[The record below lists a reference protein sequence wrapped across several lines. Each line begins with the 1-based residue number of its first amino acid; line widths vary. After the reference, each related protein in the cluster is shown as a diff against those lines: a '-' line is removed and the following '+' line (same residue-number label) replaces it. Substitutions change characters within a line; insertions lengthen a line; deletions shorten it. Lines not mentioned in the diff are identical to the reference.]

1 MSLDAHALQRAIS
14 PVSSGRS
21 SPAQPR
27 SRNRDDDGLVKK
39 DKNYRRYASGI
50 ERVLSSF
57 ETTVDEWADYISFLA
72 RLLKALQN
80 KPADT
85 NIIPHKALISKRL
98 SQCLNPILPSGVHQ
112 KTLDVYTHIFNS
124 LGFDVLTFVS
134 AQRKGLSS
142 NLSLYLPGLVP
153 VLSFAALSVKPTA
166 LALFETYIVAVDP
179 DSLRP
184 ALKAVILA
192 LLPCLEEEST
202 EEFDRTLQILAALK
216 EALGEEHENSA
227 SDTDASGA
235 QYFWQCM
242 FLASITSK
250 SRRPGALAYLT
261 RKLPQLGHTLD
272 AKSFE
277 SPQNGEHFLS
287 TGRNGLDA
295 AIDTV
300 ASPEPGLLIRCF
312 CAGLCDEQLLT
323 QRGFLDL
330 LVTHL
335 PLHSAVLQ
343 DRVVAEDLERLI
355 SAATSVVS
363 RRDMSLNRRLW
374 SWFLGPDLATESIS
388 GSVIS
393 PGQEGFAH
401 QTRYFEQYGL
411 KSLVRTILH
420 AIDAN
425 SNDPVERARPLRI
438 CLSLMDRWEVGGLV
452 VPQIFLPAMRSVWQ
466 YQNLVVSSDSIA
478 EVLRS
483 SNMFFDGVE
492 SAMIWAAIFKV
503 IKHAFD
509 LQDGNHQVAL
519 DELKLVFFM
528 VATFNIREEE
538 MLMVHMPIAV
548 LVLFLRVNALKQAV
562 PPQKNHHH
570 SDVILLA
577 LKIASRLLDLVPSRA
592 FLPERASSVTLT
604 KLHEH
609 REDVLHDGA
618 MLSKVERF
626 YTLNQGNVDF
636 EGQPLSPNQIAE
648 ALLGN
653 ILETVGSMLQTGSSA
668 TYSEIDAAVISLNLI
683 IRKTPNL
690 EEPDWRVFSSAL
702 LAESPRDVSIQQ
714 AHLPFPLMAGK
725 VSALETICGTPG
737 SSTWLPESFV
747 RQLIPTLVTG
757 LWPSLSPSRP
767 KYNVE
772 ATRCIWK
779 LQTICSDVK
788 IIESTISTLLVSHE
802 AEDELT
808 PIDGEDARRFATLW
822 IHSPT
827 TSTTTQSRRSSLAR
841 GVNDGGVDVSVVADL
856 SFLERPLLLLLDV
869 LALPK
874 NNVFDFV
881 IGWLQSL
888 PSINNVVNML
898 IDRVSAVPPIL
909 LLRNAHADKPDEMHD
924 HSLDRSNDSDLCLYY
939 LQLIMRIMEYSPS
952 NVWPALSASS
962 ANKDNIH
969 DLSSNAV
976 ILARICLKLLQRR
989 LTGGDKYNTSD
1000 VRLNEVALSLL
1011 RQFLE
1016 GPSSAL
1022 IVDLQIEEPLL
1033 DELIYSVELARYSL
1047 QTPLME
1053 IILLAMKLRLSSQEY
1068 PGTMKRFRPISRDTP
1083 KGSTRLSISTDGDDR
1098 KTPRTPRPVMAVM
1111 PTKLLHCVTVGLTS
1125 RNSRPV
1131 LDGWITFLCACLPL
1145 YGDSIFQILIPLVE
1159 CFCNALGVAFKS
1171 VQSTFGKPQ
1180 EEDTD
1185 TFEPTLALLLNG
1197 LEQSLATAHDR
1208 LMTDE
1213 IGSTP
1218 VKSPEQ
1224 QQQQS
1229 FFGTM
1234 VSGVFSQETNRARTT
1249 TANNRLTVLLCFKDA
1264 VRVCFTIWSWGD
1276 YGANSPLQDSAASAS
1291 FNYTIL
1297 RLRNRTRRIFEHL
1310 FAAEALECLETLIEL
1325 WLSLNKEDKT
1335 ARPTTVFH
1343 LLHVLEG
1350 SRPKNAIPAIFN
1362 AIYSR
1367 TNPSALDPVRKS
1379 TLTSNL
1385 SDISL
1390 ATFLVAYTKSLD
1402 DDAMDEIWND
1412 CMTFLKDVLANPMPH
1427 RQTLPRLLE
1436 FTAVLGEK
1444 VDNTNFGEQ
1453 RKMRRELGDLF
1464 VRLLTATLTI
1474 RPMGFSLES
1483 PHTVNQDKLN
1493 ADTVGTRASLDNR
1506 IPTGSENL
1514 INVLAI
1520 IAPNLSKVL
1529 VDADRIASTCLT
1541 VSTQVIGPTFR
1552 SRNFPENVS
1561 QRTLDLMI
1569 GLANIPEAAKSWKK
1583 DVTEAF
1589 NDSKFFSTPLSLAQN
1604 GWVPI
1609 VRQWSLADKER
1620 MSELLARLTTPT
1632 SAGIMFG
1639 VGANSARL
1647 EADRK
1652 AQLNLRRI
1660 AFLIL
1665 TAANDTFVVN
1675 MTALQEKLVDLLN
1688 ATAASSP
1695 SSTTRAEIYML
1706 IRAIILKTSAH
1717 HLAPL
1722 WPTINA
1728 ELYDAIASVFP
1739 DQTTDS
1745 TNVACLLQACKLL
1758 DTLLTLELDEFQMQ
1772 EWLFITDTTD
1782 AVYRSTDSKS
1792 VAMVDELAQELDSGA
1807 GASHFTNTLLTN
1819 AAQGEKRRPLLTAI
1833 VTKGVGKEEMMEMVL
1848 RPFFRQL
1855 SIYAFESTYSM
1866 EVPDWK
1872 ACYDELM
1879 ADLFD
1884 DSTLV

>member
-21 SPAQPR
+21 SPAQPKA
-27 SRNRDDDGLVKK
+27 RNREDDGPVKK

-57 ETTVDEWADYISFLA
+57 ETTVDEWADYISFLG
-72 RLLKALQN
+72 RLLKAVQN
-80 KPADT
+80 KPTDT
-85 NIIPHKALISKRL
+85 NIIPHKALMSKRL
-98 SQCLNPILPSGVHQ
+98 SQCLNPLLPSGVHQ

-124 LGFDVLTFVS
+124 LGR
-134 AQRKGLSS
+134 AGLSA
-142 NLSLYLPGLVP
+142 NLSLYLPGLMP

-166 LALFETYIVAVDP
+166 LALFETYVVAVDP
-179 DSLRP
+179 ESLRP

-216 EALGEEHENSA
+216 KALGGEYQNSTSYA
-227 SDTDASGA
+227 DASGA

-250 SRRPGALAYLT
+250 SRRPGALAYLA
-261 RKLPQLGHTLD
+261 RKLPQLGHSLD
-272 AKSFE
+272 VKSSE
-277 SPQNGEHFLS
+277 SPQNGDHSLS

-295 AIDTV
+295 AIDVV

-312 CAGLCDEQLLT
+312 CAGLCDDQLLT

-335 PLHSAVLQ
+335 PLHSVVLQ
-343 DRVVAEDLERLI
+343 DRVVAEDLEKLI

-374 SWFLGPDLATESIS
+374 SWFLGPDLAAESNGGS
-388 GSVIS
+388 GTT
-393 PGQEGFAH
+393 PGQEVFAH
-401 QTRYFEQYGL
+401 HTRYFEQYGL
-411 KSLVRTILH
+411 ESLVRTILH

-452 VPQIFLPAMRSVWQ
+452 VPQVFLPAMKSVWQ

-492 SAMIWAAIFKV
+492 SAMIWAAIIKV

-509 LQDGNHQVAL
+509 LQDKNHQAAL

-528 VATFNIREEE
+528 VTTFNIREEE
-538 MLMVHMPIAV
+538 MLMVHMPVAS
-548 LVLFLRVNALKQAV
+548 LVLLLGVKALIRGA
-562 PPQKNHHH
+562 PQQRNHHH
-570 SDVILLA
+570 SDVVFLA
-577 LKIASRLLDLVPSRA
+577 LKIANRLLDLVPPRA
-592 FLPERASSVTLT
+592 FLPERALDAQT
-604 KLHEH
+604 KL
-609 REDVLHDGA
+609 RELCEDALHDSA
-618 MLSKVERF
+618 ILSKIDRF

-636 EGQPLSPNQIAE
+636 EGQPLSPKQIGE
-648 ALLGN
+648 ALLEN
-653 ILETVGSMLQTGSSA
+653 TLEALGLMLQTGSSA
-668 TYSEIDAAVISLNLI
+668 TYSAIDAAVASLNFI
-683 IRKTPNL
+683 IRKTPIS
-690 EEPDWRVFSSAL
+690 EEPERRAFLSAL
-702 LAESPRDVSIQQ
+702 LGNSPRDDLIQQ
-714 AHLPFPLMAGK
+714 ARLPFALTAGK
-725 VSALETICGTPG
+725 VSALETICSMPN
-737 SSTWLPESFV
+737 STAWLPEPLV
-747 RQLIPTLVTG
+747 RQLIPILVMG
-757 LWPSLSPSRP
+757 LWPTLSPSRP

-772 ATRCIWK
+772 ATRCMWR
-779 LQTICSDVK
+779 LQTISSDVK
-788 IIESTISTLLVSHE
+788 LVESTISTLLLSHE
-802 AEDELT
+802 AKDEMN

-822 IHSPT
+822 IHSPN
-827 TSTTTQSRRSSLAR
+827 TSTTAQSRRSSLVR
-841 GVNDGGVDVSVVADL
+841 GGNEGGIDISAVADL

-874 NNVFDFV
+874 NSVFDFV

-888 PSINNVVNML
+888 PSININ
-898 IDRVSAVPPIL
+898 AIL
-909 LLRNAHADKPDEMHD
+909 L
-924 HSLDRSNDSDLCLYY
+924 
-939 LQLIMRIMEYSPS
+939 
-952 NVWPALSASS
+952 
-962 ANKDNIH
+962 
-969 DLSSNAV
+969 
-976 ILARICLKLLQRR
+976 ARVCLKLIQRR
-989 LTGGDKYNTSD
+989 LTGSDESNAVD
-1000 VRLNEVALSLL
+1000 VRLNQAALSLL

-1022 IVDLQIEEPLL
+1022 LVELQIEEPLL
-1033 DELIYSVELARYSL
+1033 DELVSSVDLARCSL
-1047 QTPLME
+1047 QSPLME
-1053 IILLAMKLRLSSQEY
+1053 IILLAMKLRLSSQDY
-1068 PGTMKRFRPISRDTP
+1068 ATTVKRYRPMSRDAT
-1083 KGSTRLSISTDGDDR
+1083 KGSASLSISTDGDNL
-1098 KTPRTPRPVMAVM
+1098 KTPRTPRLAVAIM
-1111 PTKLLHCVTVGLTS
+1111 PTRLLHCLIIGLTS

-1131 LDGWITFLCACLPL
+1131 LDGWITFLGACLPL
-1145 YGDSIFQILIPLVE
+1145 YGDNIFQILIPLVD
-1159 CFCNALGVAFKS
+1159 CFCNALGAAFKS

-1180 EEDTD
+1180 EEDTE

-1224 QQQQS
+1224 QQQS

-1234 VSGVFSQETNRARTT
+1234 VSGVFSSETNRARTT

-1264 VRVCFTIWSWGD
+1264 VRVCFIIWSWGD
-1276 YGANSPLQDSAASAS
+1276 YDTNSPLQDSAASAS

-1325 WLSLNKEDKT
+1325 WLSLAKEEKT
-1335 ARPTTVFH
+1335 ARPATVFH

-1390 ATFLVAYTKSLD
+1390 AVFLVAYTKSLD

-1474 RPMGFSLES
+1474 RPMGFSLDS
-1483 PHTVNQDKLN
+1483 PHTANQDKLN
-1493 ADTVGTRASLDNR
+1493 TDTFSTRASLDNR
-1506 IPTGSENL
+1506 SSTGSESL

-1529 VDADRIASTCLT
+1529 KDADRIASTCLT
-1541 VSTQVIGPTFR
+1541 ISTQVIGPTFR
-1552 SRNFPENVS
+1552 SRNFPENIS
-1561 QRTLDLMI
+1561 QRTMDLMI
-1569 GLANIPEAAKSWKK
+1569 ALASIPEAAKAWKK
-1583 DVTEAF
+1583 DVAEAF
-1589 NDSKFFSTPLSLAQN
+1589 NDPKFFSTSLSLAVN

-1620 MSELLARLTTPT
+1620 MPELLARLTSPT

-1652 AQLNLRRI
+1652 AQLNLRRM

-1665 TAANDTFVVN
+1665 TAASDTFVVN

-1706 IRAIILKTSAH
+1706 IRALLLKTSAH
-1717 HLAPL
+1717 HLASL
-1722 WPTINA
+1722 WPTINS
-1728 ELYDAIASVFP
+1728 ELYDAISSVFP
-1739 DQTTDS
+1739 DQTTDVP
-1745 TNVACLLQACKLL
+1745 NVACLLQACKLL
-1758 DTLLTLELDEFQMQ
+1758 DTLLTLELDDFQMQ

-1792 VAMVDELAQELDSGA
+1792 VAMVDELAEELDSGA
-1807 GASHFTNTLLTN
+1807 GASLFTNASLTN
-1819 AAQGEKRRPLLTAI
+1819 APQGEKRRPLLTAS
-1833 VTKGVGKEEMMEMVL
+1833 VTKGVGKEDMMEKVL

-1866 EVPDWK
+1866 EAPDWK
-1872 ACYDELM
+1872 ACFDDLM